1 MRQPNEIAPYFTDKE
16 TPLPIH
22 MMLIDMMPRPK
33 YACRSYSSSLA
44 RALQYECF
52 NFYKH
57 ISRVVP
63 AEFSQEEENDP
74 SL

>member
-1 MRQPNEIAPYFTDKE
+1 MPQPNESTNYFTDKE
-16 TPLPIH
+16 TPLPMH
-22 MMLIDMMPRPK
+22 MMLMEMMPRPK
-33 YACRSYSSSLA
+33 YACRSYSSTAA

-63 AEFSQEEENDP
+63 AELGQENEK
-74 SL
+74 

>member
-1 MRQPNEIAPYFTDKE
+1 MRQPNETTHYFTDKD

-22 MMLIDMMPRPK
+22 MMRIEMMPRPK
-33 YACRSYSSSLA
+33 YACRSYSSSAA

-57 ISRVVP
+57 ISRVMP
-63 AEFSQEEENDP
+63 AEFSQEDEK
-74 SL
+74 